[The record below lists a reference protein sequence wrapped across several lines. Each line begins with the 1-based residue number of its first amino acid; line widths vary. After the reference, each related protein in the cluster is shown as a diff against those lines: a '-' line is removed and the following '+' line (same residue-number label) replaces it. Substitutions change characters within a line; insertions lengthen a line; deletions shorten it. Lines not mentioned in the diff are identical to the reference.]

1 MPVSVTF
8 RALLMIACIAA
19 LVGCSG
25 DGSPLFPSS
34 VATEAGARATSSL
47 PADYDEPAAA
57 PSPVPPV
64 SPDPVPGPTPMT
76 VSIVGSVGPGAFMPN
91 PLGATAGSMIVWT
104 NTDATRHVIALDNGT
119 VVGDLAPGQSS
130 APIVMVA
137 SAVGYHCTLH
147 PSMVGSIS
155 DPAAAVPPPVP
166 PYEPPPYEPPRGGY
180 DDYGR

>member
-1 MPVSVTF
+1 MK
-8 RALLMIACIAA
+8 
-19 LVGCSG
+19 
-25 DGSPLFPSS
+25 
-34 VATEAGARATSSL
+34 
-47 PADYDEPAAA
+47 
-57 PSPVPPV
+57 
-64 SPDPVPGPTPMT
+64 
-76 VSIVGSVGPGAFMPN
+76 
-91 PLGATAGSMIVWT
+91 AGSMIVWT

-155 DPAAAVPPPVP
+155 DPAAAAPPPVP

-180 DDYGR
+180 DDYDR